1 VVALRALSAGAAS
14 AQIRAPSLAWSPEP
28 NGRYKLTVTT
38 VKDYGGSNCAES
50 DEDRT
55 GKTDELN
62 LLFNQSRDT
71 MQGHDEHAAPHQAER
86 AFKGRWPV
94 VASSGHNCTQGRSPA
109 RNADLCTDR

>member
-50 DEDRT
+50 D
-55 GKTDELN
+55 
-62 LLFNQSRDT
+62 
-71 MQGHDEHAAPHQAER
+71 
-86 AFKGRWPV
+86 
-94 VASSGHNCTQGRSPA
+94 
-109 RNADLCTDR
+109 